1 MRQVLIRIPL
11 DSPWFFGLPGFGVGI
26 VLLIWVL
33 LGGICLYRNRKLL
46 KESPSQ
52 LAMPA
57 VVWAI
62 LAAGIVM
69 LPRLVNRS
77 TVQEL
82 DAAKAALESA
92 RFGSDEYRDAHS
104 RRDSA
109 WRRLQHFT
117 EGIKEYDRE
126 IAAHP
131 RFAPAYYR
139 LAWIL
144 AAAPD
149 DSVRDGRR
157 AIELARLAVELS
169 ESDRPLAL
177 DALAA
182 AHAEAGEFEQAVKV
196 ATQAGR
202 FASRSGEEEDG
213 QPGKL
218 VPVRQRLHLYQHE
231 RPYRDRHAG
240 RYLPIYGYGFM
251 LFLGFVVAGWTAIRR
266 GRLVGIDKDAIWDVC
281 LWVLVAGVGG
291 ARLFYIAQKW
301 DRVFGDAST
310 PGEYFFALINL
321 REGGLVLYGGI
332 ILALTAFIVF
342 CLRRKLNP
350 LLMTDVIIPSFFIGL
365 AFGRLGCFMNGC
377 CYGDH
382 CELPWAVA
390 FPLGSVPD
398 MALVVR
404 GFVEYGDPF
413 TLSLHPTQLYSSFN
427 ALLLAGLTHVYF
439 YCRHRDGAVLAL
451 ALLTYPVTRF
461 LIESLRGDEAG
472 QLHTSLTISQLVSL
486 GMLAVG
492 GLYAYWLSRR
502 PAAVTPLR
510 LPNEARSES
519 SDPKTVTGHTAT

>member
-1 MRQVLIRIPL
+1 MRQALFRIPL
-11 DSPWFFGLPGFGVGI
+11 DSPWCFGPVCVPGFGFGI
-26 VLLIWVL
+26 VLLAWAAFGGVL
-33 LGGICLYRNRKLL
+33 LYRNRKLL
-46 KESPSQ
+46 AESPSQ
-52 LAMPA
+52 LAMP
-57 VVWAI
+57 VVAWVI
-62 LAAGIVM
+62 LAAGIAM
-69 LPRLVNRS
+69 LPWLVNRS
-77 TVQEL
+77 AVQEL
-82 DAAKAALESA
+82 ADAKAALDA
-92 RFGSDEYRDAHS
+92 GKFGSTVYAEAHT
-104 RRDSA
+104 RRDRA
-109 WRRLQHFT
+109 WRRLQRFD
-117 EGIKEYDRE
+117 EAIAEYERE

-144 AAAPD
+144 ATAPD

-157 AIELARLAVELS
+157 AVELARRAIDLS
-169 ESDRPLAL
+169 KSDPPLAL

-182 AHAEAGEFEQAVKV
+182 AHAEAGDFAEAVKV
-196 ATQAGR
+196 GTQAAR

-218 VPVRQRLHLYQHE
+218 VPVRQRLQLYEHE
-231 RPYRDRHAG
+231 RAYRDRYAG
-240 RYLPIYGYGFM
+240 RSLPIYGYGFM
-251 LFLGFVVAGWTAIRR
+251 LFLGFVAGGWSAIRR

-291 ARLFYIAQKW
+291 ARLFYIAEYW
-301 DRVFGDAST
+301 DRVFGEATT

-350 LLMTDVIIPSFFIGL
+350 LLMTDVIMPSFFIGL

-377 CYGDH
+377 CYGDR
-382 CELPWAVA
+382 CELPWAVS

-398 MALVVR
+398 MALVGR
-404 GFVEYGDPF
+404 GLVEYGDPW

-427 ALLLAGLTHVYF
+427 ALLLAGLTHCYF
-439 YCRHRDGAVLAL
+439 YCRRRDGSVLAL

-461 LIESLRGDEAG
+461 LIEFLRGDEAG

-486 GMLAVG
+486 GMLAAG
-492 GLYAYWLSRR
+492 GLYAFWLSRR
-502 PAAVTPLR
+502 PAVVTPLR
-510 LPNEARSES
+510 LPGGAGSETP
-519 SDPKTVTGHTAT
+519 SDRQ